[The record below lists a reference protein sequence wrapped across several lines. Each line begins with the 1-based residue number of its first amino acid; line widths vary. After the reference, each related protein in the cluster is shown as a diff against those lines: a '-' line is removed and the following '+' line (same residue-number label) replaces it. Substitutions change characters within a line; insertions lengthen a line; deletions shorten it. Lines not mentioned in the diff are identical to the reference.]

1 MSESTH
7 LQDASHVPV
16 RRLGARHRHRVLS
29 HLLALQTDD
38 RYLRFGHIASDEQ
51 VARYVAQLKFDR
63 DEIFGIFNR
72 RLELVAMAHLAYH
85 DDTTAAEFG
94 VSVQRRARGRGWG
107 SHLFERAMLHAR
119 NRGIDTLIIHALAE
133 NAAMLHIAR
142 RAGAKVENHGSD
154 ALARLRLPPD
164 TLASHVEALFN
175 RQVAEIDYGLKRQ
188 ARRLDAWWQFLVDG
202 AAPETGV
209 PDPGVSAPPP
219 RRDAPPAV

>member
-1 MSESTH
+1 
-7 LQDASHVPV
+7 
-16 RRLGARHRHRVLS
+16 VLS

-51 VARYVAQLKFDR
+51 VARYVAQLNFDR

-72 RLELVAMAHLAYH
+72 RLELVAMAHLAYL

-119 NRGIDTLIIHALAE
+119 NRGIHTLIIHALGE
-133 NAAMLHIAR
+133 NAVMLHIAR
-142 RAGAKVENHGSD
+142 RAGAKVENHGPD

-202 AAPETGV
+202 DAPDTSV

-219 RRDAPPAV
+219 RPDAPPAV